1 MDGPCL
7 ECDPAFE
14 ELNETM
20 PKSVLFICTGN
31 ICRSPMAE
39 GLLRHALDGEGYPYD
54 QIVVHSAGTAA
65 GNGNPASYNSIAA
78 LKKVGVNLNDHAS
91 KRVTMDDLLA
101 SDYVFAMTH
110 GHLDSLRNLL
120 GETKEESLF
129 LMREFVE
136 NTEQVEI
143 PDPYGM
149 GLIHYENA
157 RDSMVDAIPG
167 IVKFLKSEC
176 VD

>member
-1 MDGPCL
+1 
-7 ECDPAFE
+7 
-14 ELNETM
+14 M

-39 GLLRHALDGEGYPYD
+39 GLLRHALAGESYPYN
-54 QIVVHSAGTAA
+54 QIAVHSAGIAA
-65 GNGNPASYNSIAA
+65 GDGYPVSSNSLVA
-78 LKKVGVNLNDHAS
+78 LQKVGINLRDHLS

-120 GETKEESLF
+120 GGRMEESLF
-129 LMREFVE
+129 LMREFLKDTYE
-136 NTEQVEI
+136 VEI

-149 GLIHYENA
+149 GLSHYENA
-157 RDSMVDAIPG
+157 RDSMVEAIPG
-167 IVKFLKSEC
+167 IVRFLKSEC
-176 VD
+176 RG